1 MNKILKWLA
10 DYKPVQIV
18 LFLLLVSILWAHLI
32 SWVSKYIPKQ
42 DFDKIHQIDISKG
55 PFVVILTSVII
66 VPLIETYIYQSLII
80 SLSQYFFKW
89 EFSSYKT
96 LVASAFLFGISH
108 YYNYLMVIGA
118 LFAGCILYVC
128 YSTFL
133 LKKMN
138 AFVFTFFVHALFNLY
153 GYGIDVLFP

>member
-1 MNKILKWLA
+1 MA

-18 LFLLLVSILWAHLI
+18 LILLLVSIVWAHLI
-32 SWVSKYIPKQ
+32 SWVSKYISGQ

-55 PFVVILTSVII
+55 PFVIILTSVII
-66 VPLIETYIYQSLII
+66 IPLIETYIYQSLII
-80 SLSQYFFKW
+80 SLLKYFFKW

-96 LVASAFLFGISH
+96 LLVSVFAFGLSH
-108 YYNYLMVIGA
+108 YYNYLMVIAA
-118 LFAGCILYVC
+118 LFAGSTLYVC

-133 LKKMN
+133 LKKIN
-138 AFVFTFFVHALFNLY
+138 AFVFTFLVHALFNLY